1 MGTENQS
8 GKGPA
13 ARSRKRKAEQPTTT
27 RAPRLVSVV
36 GKLEGEDAIRANA
49 LARLPKQA
57 LLGYYAHLH
66 VQGLFTGKL
75 ATAPPQEEW
84 DASWDPTSVATLC
97 ASVELNS
104 PTAEEIKQGAYDP
117 LPAAHSAPVPLV
129 LEVGRTTPRT
139 PPSLTSAPA
148 RPPVKGVASG
158 SVPDA
163 TVASLEARLEQAH
176 QREAVLASRLDV
188 LEAGNNNNKGP
199 PSRSLALTFADA
211 SPSVSPEESKRA
223 EVLPPNL
230 KQVFLSL
237 PKQVRTALFAGSHIP
252 LARFR
257 PQSFVQ
263 SLASG
268 TKAQLEA
275 QPDGTYVPVA
285 SGKHSPLTEHE
296 FDSVLILYHS
306 LDLFLRPA
314 RAIANAKDKLLADK
328 VRKVT
333 PFEEFYD
340 WFELSSMAAN
350 ATKPYAGIAPPDQD
364 QWSLWYA
371 DLAARVAVRSSGT
384 PSAKPVTPSATS
396 SPRPSNAAKGPSK
409 GAPLPSDVLRK
420 ASDEGFCIKFQRA
433 YCGHAAAHVEM
444 VGPDGKKVSTTLKH
458 LCYHCGS
465 GTHGWNACSSKPA

>member
-148 RPPVKGVASG
+148 RTPAKGVASG

-199 PSRSLALTFADA
+199 PSRPLALTFADA

-223 EVLPPNL
+223 E
-230 KQVFLSL
+230 
-237 PKQVRTALFAGSHIP
+237 
-252 LARFR
+252 
-257 PQSFVQ
+257 

-296 FDSVLILYHS
+296 FDSVLVLYHS